1 MEPHIK
7 VLLDVLA
14 WEATCKSA
22 TATLKEGFFEDGTA
36 VGSEALADDARAQA
50 VEIRK
55 TMAQIDF
62 GHNVSKKD
70 GLPLSMVGMSGKEI
84 YGLVRGWLRMGKKD
98 AQLKKDLRGHV
109 WG

>member
-55 TMAQIDF
+55 TMALIDF
-62 GHNVSKKD
+62 GSSWARL
-70 GLPLSMVGMSGKEI
+70 GLSRLSG
-84 YGLVRGWLRMGKKD
+84 
-98 AQLKKDLRGHV
+98 LRGST
-109 WG
+109 